1 MQTKLAVAADIVLF
15 TIQEEKLKILL
26 IERRFPPF
34 EGQWARP
41 GGFVRENESI
51 DDAALRELQE
61 ETNVRAI
68 YLEQLYTFGKPE
80 RDPRGR
86 VLSVAYYALVDSSNV
101 QPKESEEA
109 TRVQWFDVDEMPKV
123 AFDHKEIMDYA
134 LERLRSKVNYT
145 TVAFQLL
152 PKKFTLSELQ
162 RVYEIILNDDLD
174 KRNFRRK
181 MLELKILKSC
191 GEARRNQAH
200 RPAQL
205 YSFVESKVI
214 KLQEKG
220 ILVPF

>member
-1 MQTKLAVAADIVLF
+1 MDKKIDVAVDIVLF
-15 TIQEEKLKILL
+15 TIEEEKLKTLL
-26 IERRFPPF
+26 IQRRFPPY
-34 EGQWARP
+34 ENTWALP
-41 GGFVRENESI
+41 GGFVKQEESI
-51 DDAALRELQE
+51 DDAALRELEE
-61 ETNVRAI
+61 ETNVQAV
-68 YLEQLYTFGKPE
+68 YLEQLFTFGQPK

-86 VLSVAYYALVDSSNV
+86 VISVAYYALVNNSSV
-101 QPKESEEA
+101 QPKESEESIEV
-109 TRVQWFDVDEMPKV
+109 RWFPVGAVPQL
-123 AFDHKEIMDYA
+123 AFDHRHIIEYA

-145 TVAFQLL
+145 TVAFQAL

-162 RVYEIILNDDLD
+162 RAYEIILEEELD

-181 MLELKILKSC
+181 MLELKILRSC
-191 GEARRNQAH
+191 AEVRRDKPH